1 MHMHNGSDAYI
12 AYISVG
18 FYIVSFL
25 LNRAMREASNCEN
38 GQQIHTSTLFL
49 YRYRQVYHISHAGE
63 VATRVKF
70 ITHYEKI

>member
-25 LNRAMREASNCEN
+25 TKPGNARSL
-38 GQQIHTSTLFL
+38 QL
-49 YRYRQVYHISHAGE
+49 
-63 VATRVKF
+63 
-70 ITHYEKI
+70 